1 MKILWLC
8 NLVLPELCAEF
19 GFKKPFAGG
28 WLSGMWNEL
37 KKDSRYELAICIPI
51 KDAARVKDGNYE
63 GYKYFSFQW
72 QGECDGQNEQI
83 KRFREII
90 RNFNPDII
98 HIWGTEYIHTNSMLK
113 ACDDEKIIEKALINI
128 QGLLYKYTEC
138 YKWGLDSDY
147 SDTTYESMIAR
158 QEYELDS
165 LRMAQYVSGRTE
177 WDKEG
182 ALQINPNVKYY
193 HCGEILRDSF
203 YKNLRWDYTTCK
215 KHTILI
221 SQANYPI
228 KGFHLAIKSLAKLKI
243 EYPNLE
249 VRVCGQSPMGKED
262 CYSEIISGLI
272 NSYEMNEVIKF
283 VGPKSEQEM
292 LVEYL
297 NANVFLSPSVIE
309 NSSNSVCEAL
319 SLGVPIV
326 SSCVGGMESIIEDSC
341 NGLLYNLEDEEKAVE
356 EIRMILENKDVAE
369 HLSKNAI
376 ISSTRLNGKK
386 ECSDT
391 LKSIY
396 SSIYCDRK

>member
-8 NLVLPELCAEF
+8 NLVLPELCIEF

-37 KKDSRYELAICIPI
+37 KKDSRYELAICVPI
-51 KDAARVKDGNYE
+51 KDASRAKDGSYE
-63 GYKYFSFQW
+63 GYRYFSFQW

-83 KRFREII
+83 KRFKEII

-113 ACDDEKIIEKALINI
+113 ACEDEKIIGRALINI
-128 QGLLYKYTEC
+128 QGFLYKITKC
-138 YKWGLDSDY
+138 YKLGLDSNY
-147 SDTTYESMIAR
+147 SDATYESMIAR

-228 KGFHLAIKSLAKLKI
+228 KGFHLAIKVLVKLKS
-243 EYPNLE
+243 EYPDLE

-262 CYSEIISGLI
+262 GYSEIISGLI

-326 SSCVGGMESIIEDSC
+326 SSCVGGMESIIENSC
-341 NGLLYNLEDEEKAVE
+341 NGLLYNLRDEEKAVE

-369 HLSKNAI
+369 HFSKNAI